1 MPNRC
6 TNPNDTNQ
14 YRLWA
19 RRILCGYPRAWRER
33 YESEMEQVLLSHA
46 VTFWT
51 LLDLLLGALDA
62 RLHPNLLPRRITT
75 MMYRLRTSEIVIFC
89 AFVAYSVAW
98 FAVRFVRDPIPV
110 WEHVVQV
117 HPEIRTALVAVDSFG
132 VMALLALGI
141 GGVPMVYVV
150 LRNALRD
157 RQWRLLGLLAVP
169 PLALTVL
176 FSYALLAGEV
186 STQRAPHGTPDA
198 PFTTLALILQ
208 FGFVLLLLAAVG
220 GSTIAVALAVRRSH
234 LSDRLLCFGLIPAAV
249 VTLSMLGGLVATI
262 ILTVLIFGEAPQLQG
277 SPGNLEI
284 VIVFMGGAAVTASN
298 ALWHGWRTSREHAA

>member
-1 MPNRC
+1 
-6 TNPNDTNQ
+6 
-14 YRLWA
+14 
-19 RRILCGYPRAWRER
+19 
-33 YESEMEQVLLSHA
+33 
-46 VTFWT
+46 
-51 LLDLLLGALDA
+51 
-62 RLHPNLLPRRITT
+62 

-98 FAVRFVRDPIPV
+98 FAVRFVQDPIPV

-117 HPEIRTALVAVDSFG
+117 HPEILTALVAVDSVG

-141 GGVPMVYVV
+141 GGVPIVYVV

-157 RQWRLLGLLAVP
+157 RRWRLLGLLAVP

-176 FSYALLAGEV
+176 FSYALLAGEL